1 MIDRLTH
8 YTFWTFQK
16 LNYSCST
23 EADIKRSGPTT
34 FSIWLW
40 QIWREGKNVNEELI
54 LNERIEVI
62 ATFGS
67 GQNPC
72 VPRRFRRSS
81 GREVDIT
88 EIGLCHPV
96 KHRATNRTC
105 I

>member
-1 MIDRLTH
+1 M
-8 YTFWTFQK
+8 
-16 LNYSCST
+16 
-23 EADIKRSGPTT
+23 ADLARGGEI
-34 FSIWLW
+34 
-40 QIWREGKNVNEELI
+40 VNEEMI

-72 VPRRFRRSS
+72 MPRRFRRSS

-96 KHRATNRTC
+96 KHGLHTIHIFDVTDGTADYRLEFDSERLVWRLVMEGDRVG
-105 I
+105 

>member
-1 MIDRLTH
+1 M
-8 YTFWTFQK
+8 
-16 LNYSCST
+16 
-23 EADIKRSGPTT
+23 
-34 FSIWLW
+34 
-40 QIWREGKNVNEELI
+40 NEELI

-72 VPRRFRRSS
+72 VPRRFRRVS

-96 KHRATNRTC
+96 KHGLRTVYVFDVTDGMADYRLELDSERLVWRLVMEGDRVE
-105 I
+105 

>member
-1 MIDRLTH
+1 M
-8 YTFWTFQK
+8 
-16 LNYSCST
+16 
-23 EADIKRSGPTT
+23 
-34 FSIWLW
+34 
-40 QIWREGKNVNEELI
+40 NEELI

-72 VPRRFRRSS
+72 VPRRFRRLS

-96 KHRATNRTC
+96 KHGLRTVHVFDVTDGMVDYRLELDSERLVWRLVMEGDRVE
-105 I
+105 